1 MYSQVTIVNN
11 TALYACKLVREWIL
25 NVLTMKRKKKWES
38 CEVMEVLTNPI
49 VVIVSQY
56 VYL

>member
-25 NVLTMKRKKKWES
+25 REWES
-38 CEVMEVLTNPI
+38 YEVMEVLTNPI